1 MNKPLIKPVLMLLL
15 LIIVTTVNSQITWPG
30 EKKFAG
36 YTNLDQLKN
45 VFAQDTSAYG
55 RRYLIQ
61 ALPFFVEKNKI
72 TSTPP
77 AWLVREISRAVVSD
91 DPELALEGIL
101 TTKKL
106 NIHSLSDTLVKVYR
120 KVRMRWVGQRP
131 QFHMLI
137 VRSLVDFN
145 DPASRKALMNIAATP
160 LPPTIAED
168 VVPALKG
175 VNKIGDSSC
184 VNALSILSARLHSS
198 QDSIAALQGNQIAA
212 VDTATANKLGRI
224 CSLVDKIKKSVQV
237 RGSVR

>member
-1 MNKPLIKPVLMLLL
+1 MNKPLIKPVLMLFLL
-15 LIIVTTVNSQITWPG
+15 LATVTVNSQITWPG
-30 EKKFAG
+30 EKNFQG
-36 YTNLDQLKN
+36 YTTLDQLKP
-45 VFAQDTSAYG
+45 VFTQDTSAYG

-72 TSTPP
+72 TSAPP

-120 KVRMRWVGQRP
+120 KVRMCWVGQRP

-184 VNALSILSARLHSS
+184 VNALLVLSARLHNS
-198 QDSIAALQGNQIAA
+198 QDSITAFRFGA
-212 VDTATANKLGRI
+212 DTATANKLGRI
-224 CSLVDKIKKSVQV
+224 CAFVDGIKKSVQV

>member
-1 MNKPLIKPVLMLLL
+1 MNRTLITRIFIFLS
-15 LIIVTTVNSQITWPG
+15 LITTATVNGQITWPG

-36 YTNLDQLKN
+36 ATTLDQLQN
-45 VFAQDTSAYG
+45 AFAQDTSAYG
-55 RRYLIQ
+55 RRYLVQ

-72 TSTPP
+72 TAAPP

-131 QFHMLI
+131 RFHMLI

-145 DPASRKALMNIAATP
+145 DPASRKALMNIASTP

-175 VNKIGDSSC
+175 ISKIGDSTC
-184 VNALSILSARLHSS
+184 VNALSILSARLHIS
-198 QDSIAALQGNQIAA
+198 QDSIAALQGNQIAI

-224 CSLVDKIKKSVQV
+224 FALVDGIKKTVQA
-237 RGSVR
+237 RGSIR